1 MIETAKNIQFPHAFS
16 TRIGGVSEGIFYSQ
30 NLGLNRGDSQ
40 DRVIENW
47 RRFLEE
53 ADISR
58 AEFVCGNQ
66 VHGNHVHV
74 ASSADLR
81 PAYGA
86 GKVFEADGFV
96 TNERNVPLSVFTA
109 DCVPLLL
116 EDHVNQVIGAIH
128 CGWRSTVADIEK
140 EAISKMLSLGA
151 NAMEIHAAIGPA
163 IDKCC
168 FEVGPEVI
176 DKIDELVDNS
186 SRFYNSCG
194 EKYMLDLRGVVRERL
209 IELGILAD
217 NIELVGECTFCNPD
231 KYWSHRYTKGNRG
244 SLACI
249 IEIV

>member
-1 MIETAKNIQFPHAFS
+1 MIETAKNLQYPHAFS
-16 TRIGGVSEGIFYSQ
+16 TRIGGVSDGIFSSL
-30 NLGLNRGDSQ
+30 NLGLNRGDSEEN
-40 DRVIENW
+40 VIENW

-53 ADISR
+53 AGINR
-58 AEFVCGNQ
+58 TEFVCGNQ
-66 VHGNHVHV
+66 VHGNYVHI
-74 ASSADLR
+74 ASSFDLR

-86 GKVFEADGFV
+86 GNVIEADGFV

-116 EDHVNQVIGAIH
+116 EDHLNHVIGAIH

-151 NAMEIHAAIGPA
+151 KVTDIHAAIGPA

-176 DKIDELVDNS
+176 DKIDKLVDNS
-186 SRFYNSCG
+186 SRFYTSCG
-194 EKYMLDLRGVVRERL
+194 EKYLLDLRGVVRERL
-209 IELGILAD
+209 TELGIPEA
-217 NIELVGECTFCNPD
+217 NIEFVGDCTFCHPE